1 MGLFDKLLKKE
12 EKLETFADSAIITLV
27 KGKLISVEE
36 VKDPVWGRS
45 MMGQSIAIEP
55 AENYVVAPC
64 NGTLEAVF
72 PTGHAFGLRM
82 EDGTGIL
89 VHIGIDTVSLNGEG
103 FKVFKKQGDKVKAGE
118 KVVSADFSLIKKKGL
133 EASTMLIITEPVEGK
148 TYSFIE
154 PQDVEKYQIINS

>member
-12 EKLETFADSAIITLV
+12 EKLETFADSAIITPV
-27 KGKLISVEE
+27 KGKLINVEE
-36 VKDPVWGRS
+36 VKDPVFAQS

-118 KVVSADFSLIKKKGL
+118 KVVSADFSLINKKGL